1 VRNQFRIHIQ
11 DNFPELLQNRFLL
24 ACSGGLDSVVLAHLC
39 AQNELDFALAHCNF
53 KLRGEESDK
62 DEQFVKELA
71 KELNK
76 TLWVEHF
83 NTKAYVNDHKV
94 SVQMAA
100 RELRYTWFKDLLAE
114 HGLKTLVTA
123 HHADD
128 NLETFLINLSRG
140 TGINGLS
147 GIPAK
152 TDMIS
157 RPLLPYSRA
166 ELAAYADQEKIQW
179 REDQSNADKKYLRNK
194 IRHDIIPLLKETHPT
209 FLHNFQ
215 TTQKNLQQIVDISE
229 THLSNLKKELF
240 TKENDVIRIST
251 ASLIALNPIKAYMY
265 GLFHAYGFTAWN
277 DVVQLLSAMS
287 GKEIR
292 SKTHRLLKDRDDLL
306 LSPIQQD
313 TEAYYEINE
322 GITQINTPIGLV
334 LEEGVMIS
342 ATAPNILYVDK
353 STLKYPLVLRKWQKG
368 DYFYPLGMKGRKK
381 LAKFFKDEKM
391 DVFAKEN
398 QWLLCSDNQIVWV
411 VGKRPDERFKITP
424 KTKNILKII
433 LN

>member
-1 VRNQFRIHIQ
+1 VQNQFKLHIQ
-11 DNFPELLQNRFLL
+11 DNFPELLQNKFLL
-24 ACSGGLDSVVLAHLC
+24 ACSGGLDSVILVHLC
-39 AQNELDFALAHCNF
+39 VQSELDFSMAHCNF
-53 KLRGEESDK
+53 NLRGEESDK
-62 DEQFVKELA
+62 DEQFVRQLA
-71 KELNK
+71 KNLNK

-83 NTKAYVNDHKV
+83 DTKDYVNTHKV

-100 RELRYTWFKDLLAE
+100 RDLRYNWFNDLLSE
-114 HGLKTLVTA
+114 HGLRTLVTA

-140 TGINGLS
+140 TGIKGLS

-152 TDMIS
+152 TEIIS

-166 ELAAYADQEKIQW
+166 QLSAYAEQEKIQW
-179 REDQSNADKKYLRNK
+179 REDQSNAETKYLRNK
-194 IRHDIIPLLKETHPT
+194 IRHDIIPLLKDTHPT

-215 TTQKNLQQIVDISE
+215 TTQRNLQQIVDISE
-229 THLSNLKKELF
+229 THLVNIKKEF
-240 TKENDVIRIST
+240 FRYEGDIIRIST
-251 ASLIALNPIKAYMY
+251 KSLQGLKPIGAHMY
-265 GLFHAYGFTAWN
+265 GLFHAYGFTAWD
-277 DVVQLLSAMS
+277 DVVQLLTAMS

-306 LSPIQQD
+306 LSPIRQVSNCI
-313 TEAYYEINE
+313 YEINE
-322 GITQINTPIGLV
+322 TDTGIDTPMALSIASV
-334 LEEGVMIS
+334 DMIS

-353 STLKYPLVLRKWQKG
+353 ATLKYPMVLRKWQKG

-391 DVFAKEN
+391 DVIAKEN

-424 KTKNILKII
+424 KTKKILKII

>member
-1 VRNQFRIHIQ
+1 MRNQFRIHIQ

-24 ACSGGLDSVVLAHLC
+24 ACSGGLDSVVLAYLC
-39 AQNELDFALAHCNF
+39 AQNELDFSLAHCNF

-128 NLETFLINLSRG
+128 NLETFIINLSRG

-166 ELAAYADQEKIQW
+166 ELSAYADHEKIQW
-179 REDQSNADKKYLRNK
+179 REDQSNAEKKYLRNK

-240 TKENDVIRIST
+240 RKENDVIRIS
-251 ASLIALNPIKAYMY
+251 AESLMALNPIKAYMH
-265 GLFHAYGFTAWN
+265 GLFHVYGFTAWN